1 MAEITLLQLELF
13 FALIWVACRIV
24 VWVKQR
30 RIEWKREAV
39 LLLMY
44 VNLAVII
51 RFVFF
56 PMSRVNGKVPLLR
69 FDSSAVF
76 PFKLNLIPF
85 VHLTEYDSKKEL
97 LLNVIGNTAMFIPSG
112 IVLPI
117 IYKKLNSFLKVI
129 GVGALISLCIEILQ
143 LLFFERASDIDDLL
157 LNTLGAGI
165 GYLIYTLVHKLI
177 MRKQ

>member
-56 PMSRVNGKVPLLR
+56 PMSRVNGKVPFLR

-143 LLFFERASDIDDLL
+143 LPFFERTSDIDDLL
-157 LNTLGAGI
+157 INTLGAGI
-165 GYLIYTLVHKLI
+165 GYLIYTLVYKLI

>member
-1 MAEITLLQLELF
+1 
-13 FALIWVACRIV
+13 
-24 VWVKQR
+24 
-30 RIEWKREAV
+30 
-39 LLLMY
+39 
-44 VNLAVII
+44 
-51 RFVFF
+51 
-56 PMSRVNGKVPLLR
+56 
-69 FDSSAVF
+69 
-76 PFKLNLIPF
+76 
-85 VHLTEYDSKKEL
+85 
-97 LLNVIGNTAMFIPSG
+97 MFIPSG

-165 GYLIYTLVHKLI
+165 GYLIYTLVYKLI